1 MYRGKIRNRLL
12 IFFLVITFLPI
23 TTLGIFANLIY
34 TKILENKV
42 NQHTDQMIK
51 QIEVNID
58 NHIKSVENI
67 LMYISSS
74 EDIISFLQQS
84 KDDNSKEIY
93 DLEARI
99 RRNLKVYTDVNS
111 EIFGLL
117 VVNNNDKYISNELE
131 KKTRDSLMKEI
142 R

>member
-84 KDDNSKEIY
+84 KDDNSKESY

-117 VVNNNDKYISNELE
+117 VVNNNDKYTPKNPNAP
-131 KKTRDSLMKEI
+131 
-142 R
+142 